1 MLQANSNKAKSTSD
15 DVPNEIHKMRKCTK
29 NYSHQTIENKT
40 IGLELL
46 FKNFC
51 LIASISEFAG
61 IVK

>member
-1 MLQANSNKAKSTSD
+1 MKYT
-15 DVPNEIHKMRKCTK
+15 KCAYAQK
-29 NYSHQTIENKT
+29 NYSYQNIENKT
-40 IGLELL
+40 IKLELL